1 MQSLSSGDGG
11 TDWLPAVI
19 GGAVGAPCLLAVV
32 VAAVGL
38 VYAHRKGQ
46 LRRRG
51 SGFGARPQ
59 MPHLSAGSSG
69 VPPAVTVE
77 PYRCSGID
85 VSLSA
90 ISAHS
95 SSAAVSL
102 VASGPLAADAAPP
115 SYDESS
121 KLADALPV
129 FDFEKSM
136 ERSSMSV
143 PRAAAADDEA
153 SGTPSRGAARRGPE
167 AEAAPN
173 QHEQQFVHV

>member
-1 MQSLSSGDGG
+1 M
-11 TDWLPAVI
+11 
-19 GGAVGAPCLLAVV
+19 
-32 VAAVGL
+32 
-38 VYAHRKGQ
+38 
-46 LRRRG
+46 
-51 SGFGARPQ
+51 
-59 MPHLSAGSSG
+59 
-69 VPPAVTVE
+69 PPAVVVE

-90 ISAHS
+90 TSAHS
-95 SSAAVSL
+95 S
-102 VASGPLAADAAPP
+102 SGPLAADAAPP

-143 PRAAAADDEA
+143 PRAAAAADEV

-167 AEAAPN
+167 AEAAPG

>member
-1 MQSLSSGDGG
+1 M
-11 TDWLPAVI
+11 
-19 GGAVGAPCLLAVV
+19 
-32 VAAVGL
+32 
-38 VYAHRKGQ
+38 
-46 LRRRG
+46 
-51 SGFGARPQ
+51 
-59 MPHLSAGSSG
+59 
-69 VPPAVTVE
+69 PPAVTVE

-143 PRAAAADDEA
+143 PRVAADEA

-167 AEAAPN
+167 AEAAPG